1 MSVRW
6 FGAAMIIGACSI
18 VGFMISAA
26 YKKEER
32 EMRQLIRALEYMC
45 CELQF
50 HRSVLPDLCN
60 AVGKEQ
66 DGYIGNFFKRLAIE
80 LESHNA
86 PDVQACLASAAA
98 ATGPLSRN
106 LENAICY
113 LGSSLGRFDLEGQLA
128 GLKSVKAY
136 CEEQLQIMSQ
146 GRDMRLRSYQTLGVC
161 TGAALAI
168 LFV

>member
-1 MSVRW
+1 MSFKW
-6 FGAAMIIGACSI
+6 FGAAMIIGSCTI

-26 YKKEER
+26 YKRDER
-32 EMRQLIRALEYMC
+32 ELRQLIRALEYMC

-50 HRSVLPDLCN
+50 RRSALPDLCS
-60 AVGKEQ
+60 AVGNEH
-66 DGYIGNFFKRLAIE
+66 DGYIGKLFKNLANE

-86 PDVQACLASAAA
+86 PDVQICLASAAA
-98 ATGPLSRN
+98 AAGPLSRH
-106 LENAICY
+106 LEGAICF

-136 CEEQLQIMSQ
+136 CEEQLLTMTQ
-146 GRDMRLRSYQTLGVC
+146 GRDARLRSYQTLGVC